1 MNYNSKIKVLRK
13 KHGDTLKQLA
23 QRINYDYSNLS
34 KVERGIY
41 EPSLDLL
48 LKVAEVYNVD
58 MNYFFKT
65 DNDNTYEDEN
75 KLLKELDISCN
86 QSKKKFELL
95 LDGKQISKKELEFA
109 IEVLR
114 KLRST
119 LDSTR

>member
-114 KLRST
+114 QLRST

>member
-48 LKVAEVYNVD
+48 MKVAEVYNVD
-58 MNYFFKT
+58 MNYFFET
-65 DNDNTYEDEN
+65 HSDNSPEVES
-75 KLLKELDISCN
+75 KFLKELDISCN
-86 QSKKKFELL
+86 QCKKKFELL
-95 LDGKQISKKELEFA
+95 LDGKQISKNELEFA

-114 KLRST
+114 KLRNT
-119 LDSTR
+119 LDSHR

>member
-48 LKVAEVYNVD
+48 MKVAEVYNVD
-58 MNYFFKT
+58 MNYFFET
-65 DNDNTYEDEN
+65 HSDNTPEVEN
-75 KLLKELDISCN
+75 KFLKELDISCN

-95 LDGKQISKKELEFA
+95 LDGKQISKNELEFA

-114 KLRST
+114 KLRNT
-119 LDSTR
+119 LDSHR